1 MTESPRG
8 LPVKETRR
16 LTQPQK
22 IMLKTMATVTQTAAL
37 SQVNREIDVT
47 VLQQKRRE
55 KGLSFN
61 VLMMAAVA
69 RALPSH
75 LLLSAELV
83 DNQLLIYDVVN
94 LGMAVAVQDGLIV
107 VVIPKADQLSLSEL
121 NDAIQDRVERSRTRK
136 LTMAD
141 MEGGT
146 FTVSNLGMYG
156 IEGGFPLPPP
166 PQSAIL
172 LVGAA
177 IAKPA
182 VYEGE
187 IAIREFAR
195 FSVNFD
201 HRFIDGAVPSAFLRD
216 LNTFMVDANAWDR
229 LK

>member
-1 MTESPRG
+1 VTESPRG

-55 KGLSFN
+55 LGLSFN
-61 VLMMAAVA
+61 VLMTAAVA
-69 RALPSH
+69 RILPAH
-75 LLLSAELV
+75 PLLSAELV

-107 VVIPKADQLSLSEL
+107 VVIPKADQLSLNEL
-121 NDAIQDRVERSRTRK
+121 NEAIQERVERSRTRK
-136 LTMAD
+136 LTLAD

-177 IAKPA
+177 LAKPA
-182 VYEGE
+182 VHEGE
-187 IAIREFAR
+187 IAIRELAR

-216 LNTFMVDANAWDR
+216 LNAFMVDANAWDK

>member
-22 IMLKTMATVTQTAAL
+22 VMLKTMPAVTQTAAL

-55 KGLSFN
+55 RGLSFN
-61 VLMMAAVA
+61 VMMMAAVS
-69 RALPSH
+69 RALPAH
-75 LLLSAELV
+75 PLLSAELV
-83 DNQLLIYDVVN
+83 ENQLLIYDVVN
-94 LGMAVAVQDGLIV
+94 LGMAVAVPDGLIV
-107 VVIPKADQLSLSEL
+107 VVIPKADQLTLSEL
-121 NDAIQDRVERSRTRK
+121 DQAIQERVARSRARK
-136 LTMAD
+136 LTLPD

-182 VYEGE
+182 VFEGQ

-216 LNTFMVDANAWDR
+216 LNAFMGDASAWEQ
-229 LK
+229 LP